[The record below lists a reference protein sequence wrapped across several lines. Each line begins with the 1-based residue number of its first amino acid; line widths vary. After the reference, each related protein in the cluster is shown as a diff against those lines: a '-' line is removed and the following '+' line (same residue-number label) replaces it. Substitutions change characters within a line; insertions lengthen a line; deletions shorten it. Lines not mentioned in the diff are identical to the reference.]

1 MTVPRAAVT
10 VSGRDVGELKLR
22 NLRDQ
27 LEKTITRT
35 EGVLKIEGLV
45 ILRLQRERKPSSAR
59 VLLLRRKHL
68 RERIRNADGQLNV
81 VSDMIVSLGTA
92 KDQKMLL
99 EALKEG
105 SKTINEINS
114 EMNKDVMKQVL
125 EEHGEAVGYVKEV
138 SDEIVNEGGIGIGR
152 KCGEKKEEDEEL
164 KEILKELKRE
174 FGDDQSDQSDQNQVN
189 DPIVDRIPDVPV
201 VQVTAVH
208 PVDSPVQSSV
218 MNTKTG
224 QVFALSVLY

>member
-1 MTVPRAAVT
+1 MTSVRTQPSEADDVVTVPRAAVT

-35 EGVLKIEGLV
+35 EGGLKTEGLV

-68 RERIRNADGQLNV
+68 PERIRNADAQLNV
-81 VSDMIVSLGTA
+81 VSDMIVSLETA

-99 EALKEG
+99 QALKEG

-114 EMNKDVMKQVL
+114 EMSKDVMKQVL
-125 EEHGEAVGYVKEV
+125 EEHGEAAV
-138 SDEIVNEGGIGIGR
+138 SYTHLTLPTIY
-152 KCGEKKEEDEEL
+152 
-164 KEILKELKRE
+164 
-174 FGDDQSDQSDQNQVN
+174 
-189 DPIVDRIPDVPV
+189 
-201 VQVTAVH
+201 
-208 PVDSPVQSSV
+208 SV
-218 MNTKTG
+218 
-224 QVFALSVLY
+224 